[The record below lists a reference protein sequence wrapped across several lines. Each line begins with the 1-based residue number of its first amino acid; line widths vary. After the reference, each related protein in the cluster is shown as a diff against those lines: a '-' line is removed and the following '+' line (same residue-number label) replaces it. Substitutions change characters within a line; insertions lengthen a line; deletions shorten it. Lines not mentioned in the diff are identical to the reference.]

1 MRVSDVILTLQVK
14 TRGSP
19 LEAYMTS
26 KLLRQC
32 KSIAENSKAMEQE
45 TEKADKEIT
54 TVLPTAQDVVG
65 DNSDTGQRVKEEVK
79 EQFWLSAPLIGVSLL
94 QYSLQVISVI

>member
-26 KLLRQC
+26 KLLGN
-32 KSIAENSKAMEQE
+32 ENSKAMEQE

-79 EQFWLSAPLIGVSLL
+79 KQFWLSAPLIGVSLL